1 MTKEAMDKM
10 ALEAEKVYELR
21 MKKKAIEEELAVY
34 ENDLK
39 ADLAENGASAGVFNG
54 YFVEITEVAATR
66 AVDTVA
72 LKAAGLYDKYS
83 KVKPGYKKL
92 SVKQVQ

>member
-1 MTKEAMDKM
+1 MTKEAMEKI

-21 MKKKAIEEELAVY
+21 MKKKAIEEKLAVY

-39 ADLAENGASAGVFNG
+39 ADIADQDAPNGVYGG
-54 YFVEITEVAATR
+54 YFVKMTEVAATR
-66 AVDTVA
+66 TVDTVA

-92 SVKQVQ
+92 SVDKA